1 MIRNREYARQLANK
15 YVSKGEPL
23 SWFEILY
30 ESGKSDLS
38 LIPWADLKPNP
49 NLIEFI
55 NKNKTVISF
64 GSCVVVGCGLGDDAE
79 YLSTIGFK
87 VDSFDISSTSIEI
100 CKERFPKSN
109 VKYFVDDITC
119 LKTKEQYDFVFEAYT
134 LQVLP
139 LDLREKAIRLLPS
152 LIKTNG
158 QLLLISRARAKN
170 ENEGNMPWPLTL
182 EELEILKNKLNYI
195 SFEDYWD
202 TNEDP
207 KIRRFRALYK
217 NTMLPNKQ

>member
-1 MIRNREYARQLANK
+1 MIRNREYARQLAKK
-15 YVSKGEPL
+15 YISKGEPL
-23 SWFEILY
+23 SWFEKLY

-55 NKNKTVISF
+55 NKNNSIIRY
-64 GSCVVVGCGLGDDAE
+64 GSCLVVGCGLGDDAE

-100 CKERFPKSN
+100 CKGRFPKSN

-119 LKTKEQYDFVFEAYT
+119 LKTKELYDFVFEAYT

-139 LDLREKAIRLLPS
+139 VDLREKAIRLLPS
-152 LIKTNG
+152 LINNNG
-158 QLLLISRARAKN
+158 QLLLISRARDKN
-170 ENEGNMPWPLTL
+170 ENKGNMPWPLTI
-182 EELEILKNKLNYI
+182 EELEILMSNLNCI

-207 KIRRFRALYK
+207 KVRRFRALYK
-217 NTMLPNKQ
+217 NIILPNK